1 MKGAIDVWCNPFEP
15 EFAKQTLEDPEIGAV
30 VKWWHAEERYG
41 GRSTEAMLKEMD
53 EVGVE
58 KILMPSFQQYSF
70 MRKTMIV
77 DFKAEDVYKLT
88 KKAPDRFYGLYGVNP
103 YKRMDGVRELEK
115 AVKEWGFKGAHIHT
129 YGFGLPIDG
138 PDYYP
143 YYAKCEELGVPVEMQ
158 VGHSAEMMPSEM
170 GRPIRLDNIALY
182 FPGLNIVGAHTGWP
196 WCEELIALAWKH
208 PNVYISTSGHMPR
221 YWDKS
226 LVQFM
231 STRGLGKVMFA
242 TDFPVVTPTE
252 GITQINELGLKEVAK
267 QQLLRETAVKVY
279 NL

>member
-1 MKGAIDVWCNPFEP
+1 MKGAIDVWVNPFLP
-15 EFAKQTLEDPEIGAV
+15 ELNKQILEDPEIGAV
-30 VKWWHAEERYG
+30 IKWWHAEERYK
-41 GRSTEAMLKEMD
+41 GRSVEAMIKEMD

-70 MRKTMIV
+70 MRKTPIV
-77 DFKAEDVYKLT
+77 NYNAEDIYKLT
-88 KKAPDRFYGLYGVNP
+88 KQRPGRFYGLYGVNP
-103 YKRMDGVRELEK
+103 YKRMGAVRELEK

-129 YGFGLPIDG
+129 YGFGIPIDA

-143 YYAKCEELGVPVEMQ
+143 IYAKCAELGVPVEMQ
-158 VGHSAEMMPSEM
+158 VGHSAEAMPSEM

-182 FPGLNIVGAHTGWP
+182 FPELKIVGAHTGWP
-196 WCEELIALAWKH
+196 WVEELIALAWKH

-226 LVQFM
+226 LINFM
-231 STRGLGKVMFA
+231 STRGLGKVMWA

-252 GITQINELGLKEVAK
+252 GITQINELGLKDIAK
-267 QQLLRETAVKVY
+267 QQLLRETAVKVF

>member
-1 MKGAIDVWCNPFEP
+1 MKGAIDVWCNPFTSELT
-15 EFAKQTLEDPEIGAV
+15 KQILDDPEIGAV
-30 VKWWHAEERYG
+30 IKWWHAEERYK
-41 GRSTEAMLKEMD
+41 GRTVEMMIKEMD
-53 EVGVE
+53 EMGVE

-70 MRKTMIV
+70 MRKTPIV
-77 DFKAEDVYKLT
+77 DMKAEDVYKLT
-88 KKAPDRFYGLYGVNP
+88 KQAPGRFYGLYGINP

-129 YGFGLPIDG
+129 YGFGLPLDG

-158 VGHSAEMMPSEM
+158 VGHSAEMMPSDM

-196 WCEELIALAWKH
+196 WVEELIALAWKH

-252 GITQINELGLKEVAK
+252 GITQINELGLKDIAK
-267 QQLLRETAVKVY
+267 QQLLRETAAKVY